1 LSKPL
6 PKSKKFR
13 PKKVTRESIAVSTSD
28 FIFESE
34 AAYSNKNSQKA
45 NILSTQ

>member
-1 LSKPL
+1 
-6 PKSKKFR
+6 
-13 PKKVTRESIAVSTSD
+13 VSTSD

-34 AAYSNKNSQKA
+34 ATYSNKNSQKA